1 MHFNLPNALTWFR
14 IIAIP
19 LVVVVFYLPVPWA
32 RPAAG
37 LLFGLAGIT
46 DWLDGYLARR
56 LGQTSSFGAFLD
68 PVADKLI
75 VSTALVLLVQARAA
89 DVAAYPHF
97 DLHLGGDP
105 TVALALVAAVII
117 GREITVSALREWM
130 SQIGARA
137 HVAVSLF
144 GKLKT
149 TFQIVGIALM
159 LYRARMLSFGAYAV
173 GEVLLYVAAALTLW
187 SMIEYLRA
195 AWPAMRGA
203 GETGPRR

>member
-1 MHFNLPNALTWFR
+1 MRFNLPIALTWFR

-19 LVVVVFYLPVPWA
+19 LVVVVFYWPAPWA

-46 DWLDGYLARR
+46 DYLDGYLARR
-56 LGQTSSFGAFLD
+56 LGQTSNFGAFLD

-75 VSTALVLLVQARAA
+75 VATALVLLVEADPRPVVAIAA
-89 DVAAYPHF
+89 AI
-97 DLHLGGDP
+97 
-105 TVALALVAAVII
+105 II

-137 HVAVSLF
+137 NVAVSWL

-149 TFQIVGIALM
+149 ASQIVGIGLM
-159 LYRARMLSFGAYAV
+159 LYRETFLGPSMYTL
-173 GEVLLYVAAALTLW
+173 GEWLLYGAVALTLW
-187 SMIEYLRA
+187 SMVDYLRA
-195 AWPAMRGA
+195 AGPAMRA
-203 GETGPRR
+203 ND

>member
-1 MHFNLPNALTWFR
+1 MLFNLPIAVTWFR
-14 IIAIP
+14 IVAIP
-19 LVVVVFYLPVPWA
+19 LVVIVFYLPVPWA

-37 LLFGLAGIT
+37 LLFVVAGIT

-89 DVAAYPHF
+89 DVAGYPHF

-105 TVALALVAAVII
+105 TIALALVAAVII

-137 HVAVSLF
+137 HVAVNFF
-144 GKLKT
+144 GKWKT
-149 TFQIVGIALM
+149 TFQIVGISLM
-159 LYRARMLSFGAYAV
+159 LYRDRMPGFGAYLV

-195 AWPAMRGA
+195 AGPAMRRA
-203 GETGPRR
+203 EDASARR